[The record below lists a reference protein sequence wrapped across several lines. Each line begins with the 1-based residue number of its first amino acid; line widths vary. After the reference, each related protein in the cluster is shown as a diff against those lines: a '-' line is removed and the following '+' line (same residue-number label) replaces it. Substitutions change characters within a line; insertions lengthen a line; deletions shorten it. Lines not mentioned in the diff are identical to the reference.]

1 MIRGFIGKG
10 QLQIGKD
17 IRVKLQTSPSA
28 QLNFKGTENRLRLG
42 EICNPLL
49 GGEEICLGLG
59 VDYLPCKPAFR

>member
-42 EICNPLL
+42 EFNS
-49 GGEEICLGLG
+49 
-59 VDYLPCKPAFR
+59 RS